1 MECYDADDDVLMEME
16 EAVEGWTILVTGVH
30 QEAEERDVLDLF
42 GEFGEVESLHLNL
55 NHRTGYLMG
64 YALIEYD
71 NFEAAQD
78 AISTMNGTELF
89 DSTISVDWAFC
100 CDPSNASYLRWI
112 PTFTPIKDYN
122 QEILILS
129 WFVNSMT
136 RGGGFTLSKLL
147 YIASLEES
155 LLEMSSNCF
164 KKFEGCMVMCFTY
177 TLWKCRMVLS
187 DYFQF
192 TGSFFSTHWSFYAYA

>member
-1 MECYDADDDVLMEME
+1 
-16 EAVEGWTILVTGVH
+16 
-30 QEAEERDVLDLF
+30 
-42 GEFGEVESLHLNL
+42 
-55 NHRTGYLMG
+55 
-64 YALIEYD
+64 
-71 NFEAAQD
+71 
-78 AISTMNGTELF
+78 
-89 DSTISVDWAFC
+89 
-100 CDPSNASYLRWI
+100 
-112 PTFTPIKDYN
+112 
-122 QEILILS
+122 
-129 WFVNSMT
+129 MT

-192 TGSFFSTHWSFYAYA
+192 TRSFFSTHWSFYAYANCLTNTWLLFSITILGTFINPPCWCLWGLFEYLALVINSKTLQMSWWTIRLAHAHYTTFSKWSYGCT

>member
-1 MECYDADDDVLMEME
+1 MVLSFLFIFFSIFTSMSIQFFIVICCY
-16 EAVEGWTILVTGVH
+16 H
-30 QEAEERDVLDLF
+30 YR
-42 GEFGEVESLHLNL
+42 SLHYYN
-55 NHRTGYLMG
+55 TFSPYL
-64 YALIEYD
+64 
-71 NFEAAQD
+71 Q
-78 AISTMNGTELF
+78 
-89 DSTISVDWAFC
+89 
-100 CDPSNASYLRWI
+100 I

-129 WFVNSMT
+129 WFINSMT

-192 TGSFFSTHWSFYAYA
+192 TRSFFSTHWSFYAYANCLTNTWLLFSITILGTFINPPCWCLWRLFEYLALVIE